1 MKKMH
6 PSVWKRTL
14 TKLLNEDNTAKRQT
28 VTESQNEHLT
38 QKRAANC
45 FAHMYQEESTV
56 KLPRERTRHVK
67 NEIKKA
73 ALRKH
78 TCWRMHDWCH
88 PEGWTQSP
96 KPAHSV
102 ELKQITS
109 LNTPRPKRQPSM
121 ETYINMTPSN
131 PNVKDTPVQPKRG
144 NPPERYPPTPV
155 KVLQE
160 KTSNKCKSQ
169 KEITLTHVYWL
180 IVFDISYVL
189 WTQI

>member
-45 FAHMYQEESTV
+45 FAHMYQEESTL

-109 LNTPRPKRQPSM
+109 LNTPRPKRQPFYGYIHKH
-121 ETYINMTPSN
+121 ETVESQCEGHSGATKTRQSTKTLSANSSWSTPR
-131 PNVKDTPVQPKRG
+131 KDIKEVQIS
-144 NPPERYPPTPV
+144 
-155 KVLQE
+155 E
-160 KTSNKCKSQ
+160 KNNFDSC
-169 KEITLTHVYWL
+169 IL
-180 IVFDISYVL
+180 IYCL
-189 WTQI
+189 WH